1 LRHQIGPART
11 DFLHSDLRKNIA
23 KPLPRT
29 YYREYRDPL
38 HTSSPGAHDRAKQ
51 AALYNDHDLYNIKQS
66 SVKAEKHAMADDD
79 IEDSDCDSD
88 SDFDD
93 DCDEQEDIEY
103 ADSSPAD
110 SPSKNARRELE
121 KRLEMKRLREMRD
134 SDEFEVDF

>member
-121 KRLEMKRLREMRD
+121 KRLEMKRLREMID
-134 SDEFEVDF
+134 YDEFDVDF